1 MSSIA
6 ILLLA
11 AGRVQCCIGMR
22 DGAWS
27 VCLSLYAFSHTAKHC
42 SACCRALANNMVIGV
57 SEGWTKE
64 LQLIGVGYRA
74 TVNGSTLVLN
84 LGFSH
89 PVEMPIPDGI
99 QVKVDLLDSWSFGN
113 SVLSLLR
120 PAAWPECEAAC
131 NPAL

>member
-1 MSSIA
+1 MA
-6 ILLLA
+6 ILLPFD
-11 AGRVQCCIGMR
+11 GRVQCHIGMR
-22 DGAWS
+22 DSPWS
-27 VCLSLYAFSHTAKHC
+27 ICPSLYGSSHTVKHC

-89 PVEMPIPDGI
+89 PVEMPIPNGV
-99 QVKVDLLDSWSFGN
+99 QVKVYLLDFWSCGKVV
-113 SVLSLLR
+113 SILLR
-120 PAAWPECEAAC
+120 QAAWPGV
-131 NPAL
+131 

>member
-1 MSSIA
+1 MA

-11 AGRVQCCIGMR
+11 AERVQCYLGMH
-22 DGAWS
+22 DSPWS
-27 VCLSLYAFSHTAKHC
+27 VCLSLYASPHTAKHC

-99 QVKVDLLDSWSFGN
+99 QVKVGLLDPW
-113 SVLSLLR
+113 
-120 PAAWPECEAAC
+120 
-131 NPAL
+131 